1 MGQQIKP
8 ERLDR
13 LLSRLGY
20 CSRREVRTLLRQG
33 LIEVDGNALASPSA
47 KVKPTSV
54 RIQGAPLDHPEG
66 LTLIFHKPVGCIC
79 SRKEEGRLVYDYLP
93 EQWMLREP
101 KLSCVGRLDMDTSG
115 LLILTDDGQLNH
127 RLTAPNRKVPKHYQV
142 RLDSPLQGNEAEIF
156 ASGTLMLDA
165 EETPC
170 LPATLNVLGTHEAEL
185 IIAEGRYHQV
195 RRMFAA
201 IGNHVVTLKRSRL
214 GSLSLDGLSPEEFRV
229 IDKEVLLDN
238 VFGADQA

>member
-20 CSRREVRTLLRQG
+20 CSRREVRALLRQG
-33 LIEVDGNALASPSA
+33 IIEVDGNAPASASI
-47 KVKPTSV
+47 KVAPASV
-54 RIQGAPLDHPEG
+54 RIQGEKLDHPQG

-127 RLTAPNRKVPKHYQV
+127 RLTAPNKKVPKHYRV
-142 RLDSPLQGNEAEIF
+142 KLENPLRGDEGETLGR
-156 ASGTLMLDA
+156 GTLMLDG

-185 IIAEGRYHQV
+185 IITEGRYHQV

-201 IGNHVVTLKRSRL
+201 IGNHVVALQRSRI
-214 GSLSLDGLSPEEFRV
+214 GGLSLNGLSPEEYRI
-229 IDKEVLLDN
+229 IDKEVLLNDI
-238 VFGADQA
+238 FEAAQA